1 MPTSRQFLALILTLL
16 CSPAALAY
24 LPTANEDYYRVIALN
39 GSDIAPAVGMEIDK
53 LSLFAV
59 YEGNLEPIPYQID
72 EYNVGGAVYF
82 EEWDEPLEGIRNI
95 MDPNDKLLMLMGD
108 SGPRRTA
115 GMPVDGDIVAEIE
128 LQTSEGTRR
137 YAYLV
142 SGSRLRADAQH
153 VRYSI
158 EESRVETDFYT
169 MVFDKENQLIWKDFK
184 YADFEG
190 ESPIDGLKIGFETGI
205 LTSGASVEYDNNN
218 FVARTVA
225 ENVGPIRTTA
235 QLHLSFILLGMDFID
250 VSIQLHFYPN
260 GLVYD
265 VRLVLPETR
274 RAMLAD
280 PKLSL
285 TIDFNKLIG
294 AHGIT
299 DFLDEVLQVD
309 GEMSERELAAV
320 GKSFSPQQSG
330 LLLKSNRDF
339 DVLVFLDW
347 VSEATLPM
355 SLAYRDNLTHQGKM
369 DRFQGQVPD
378 AGYRLTDF
386 PESGLLAFVASIYFS
401 DNFND
406 KPAVLSRYV
415 RSSPAIR
422 INY

>member
-1 MPTSRQFLALILTLL
+1 MPRITPLLALVLTLL
-16 CSPAALAY
+16 VSPAVLAY
-24 LPTANEDYYRVIALN
+24 MPTANEDYYRVIALN
-39 GSDIAPAVGMEIDK
+39 GSDIPPLVGMEIDR

-59 YEGNLEPIPYQID
+59 YDGNLEPIPYQID
-72 EYNVGGAVYF
+72 EYNVGDAVYF

-108 SGPRRTA
+108 SGPRRRA
-115 GMPVDGDIVAEIE
+115 HMPVDGEIVAEIE
-128 LQTSEGTRR
+128 LQTSSGQKR
-137 YAYLV
+137 YAYVV

-184 YADFEG
+184 YTDFEG

-205 LTSGASVEYDNNN
+205 LTSGAAVEYDNNN
-218 FVARTVA
+218 FVARTIA

-285 TIDFNKLIG
+285 TIDFNNMIG

-299 DFLDEVLQVD
+299 DFLDSPLLVD
-309 GEMSERELAAV
+309 GQMSDRELAAA
-320 GKSFSPQQSG
+320 GKPFSQQQSG

-347 VSEATLPM
+347 ISEATLPM
-355 SLAYRDNLTHQGKM
+355 ALAYRDNLTHQGTM
-369 DRFQGQVPD
+369 DRFQGQLPD

-386 PESGLLAFVASIYFS
+386 PESGLLAFVAGIYFS
-401 DNFND
+401 DNFNGT
-406 KPAVLSRYV
+406 PSELSRYV
-415 RSSPAIR
+415 RTSPAIR
-422 INY
+422 VNY